1 MPPPPIGARALVV
14 AMALAKLLFLF
25 ALVVTYRRDWVER
38 QIGRHLRALRL
49 ALRALVPRRVDA
61 DEAWS
66 SAEFGASDRPPP
78 RGSVH
83 AARVAD
89 RMLTDRGRDILC
101 GARASSRTPDDLGA
115 PSAARVA
122 AKLESQWET
131 RARRRRAPAFS
142 ADPKTLLDVVTERRR
157 RSARAAERHE
167 EVRARA
173 LAARA
178 RRHLRGE
185 PPPRQRRGR
194 RGAQD
199 PETVAAV
206 SETRDPSEVDF
217 AGVGG
222 MFVEVRA

>member
-1 MPPPPIGARALVV
+1 
-14 AMALAKLLFLF
+14 MALAKLLFLF

-222 MFVEVRA
+222 MFVEVRE

>member
-1 MPPPPIGARALVV
+1 MSPIGARALVV

-38 QIGRHLRALRL
+38 QIARHLRALRL
-49 ALRALVPRRVDA
+49 ALRALVPRRADA

-66 SAEFGASDRPPP
+66 EEFGSRDHPPP

-89 RMLTDRGRDILC
+89 RMLTDGGRDILR
-101 GARASSRTPDDLGA
+101 GARASSRTPDHLGA

-178 RRHLRGE
+178 RRHPRAE
-185 PPPRQRRGR
+185 PPPRRRRGG
-194 RGAQD
+194 RGAED

-206 SETRDPSEVDF
+206 SETRDASEVDF

>member
-1 MPPPPIGARALVV
+1 
-14 AMALAKLLFLF
+14 MALAKLLFLF

-49 ALRALVPRRVDA
+49 ALRALVPRRADT

-89 RMLTDRGRDILC
+89 RMLTDRGRDILR

-131 RARRRRAPAFS
+131 RAQDDAPPPSPRTPRPSSTLSPSAAEGPPAPPSATRRFAHELSPPARDATSAASPTPPETRQTRRAGSRNRRRRVR
-142 ADPKTLLDVVTERRR
+142 DERP
-157 RSARAAERHE
+157 
-167 EVRARA
+167 VR
-173 LAARA
+173 
-178 RRHLRGE
+178 G
-185 PPPRQRRGR
+185 
-194 RGAQD
+194 
-199 PETVAAV
+199 
-206 SETRDPSEVDF
+206 
-217 AGVGG
+217 
-222 MFVEVRA
+222 